1 MIATLTTDRLIV
13 SGIDVVAV
21 TVRGVLALARKRR
34 PRRLPVRSSVTIRGP
49 RPYDWEK
56 EP

>member
-13 SGIDVVAV
+13 SGIAVVAV